1 LILQIFSTAYKRI
14 DIADFFFE
22 VGLNLIKNNGKLGFI
37 AGTQF
42 LFTEYGRKLRSKILN
57 QRIIEIIDLGDQ
69 PIFPDALTYTGIF
82 LLERNKSKPFDYV
95 KLDKIPF
102 KSLEEHLSN
111 RKFKPTLIDPVKLS
125 DDSWSIRSE
134 SFELLGKLTSD
145 LSEKLVDKAKA
156 VYGILTGSDSI
167 MVIDKLVGPVI
178 ENEITIPIVWPKHI
192 DRWTLYDTTLRVIYP
207 YRKVEGKSLLIEE
220 SELKKNYPKCYEYLL
235 SNKSRLL
242 ERMDS
247 RKNMDETANKWFGL
261 MRFSS
266 FNVIESPKILT
277 PGVSKNNKFCIDMGN
292 NAFIGKGVS
301 GIIPTNINIYY
312 LSSILN
318 SGYYTYSSTF
328 LKEIPIRRI
337 SFTTPADRRAAL
349 VDEAKA
355 LYTQYLN
362 TPAEP
367 APLLDFVGER
377 LGAEPEESDVVHDLL
392 AHLAERMIEM
402 NKEKNAEIKAFLGFL
417 EGETGAAVDDM
428 VNKTAVREYY
438 NHEFRKLID
447 ILGKNRKK
455 LRDGYDPKN
464 PTNYRHLQEWYEDS
478 TDKLQPHMGRI
489 EATDRLIDQIVYRLY
504 GLSDEEIK
512 IVEESISGVKNE

>member
-1 LILQIFSTAYKRI
+1 VRVQNLSYTDIDYYKAVLETAYKRI
-14 DIADFFFE
+14 DIADIFFE
-22 VGLNLIKNNGKLGFI
+22 VGLNLIKNTGKLGFI

-102 KSLEEHLSN
+102 QSLEEHLSN
-111 RKFKPTLIDPVKLS
+111 RKFKPTLIDPEKLS

-178 ENEITIPIVWPKHI
+178 ENEVTIPIVWPKHI

-220 SELKKNYPKCYEYLL
+220 SELKENYPKCYEYLS

-318 SGYYTYSSTF
+318 STTIEWFLHQISPIKQGGYYTYSSTF

-355 LYTQYLN
+355 LYTQYLD

-367 APLLDFVGER
+367 ASLLDFVGER
-377 LGAEPEESDVVHDLL
+377 LAAEPEESDVVH
-392 AHLAERMIEM
+392 A
-402 NKEKNAEIKAFLGFL
+402 
-417 EGETGAAVDDM
+417 
-428 VNKTAVREYY
+428 
-438 NHEFRKLID
+438 
-447 ILGKNRKK
+447 
-455 LRDGYDPKN
+455 P
-464 PTNYRHLQEWYEDS
+464 
-478 TDKLQPHMGRI
+478 
-489 EATDRLIDQIVYRLY
+489 
-504 GLSDEEIK
+504 
-512 IVEESISGVKNE
+512 SIPP

>member
-1 LILQIFSTAYKRI
+1 
-14 DIADFFFE
+14 
-22 VGLNLIKNNGKLGFI
+22 
-37 AGTQF
+37 
-42 LFTEYGRKLRSKILN
+42 LRSKILN

-69 PIFPDALTYTGIF
+69 PIFAEALTYTGIF

-102 KSLEEHLSN
+102 QSLEEHLSN
-111 RKFKPTLIDPVKLS
+111 RKFKPTLIDPEKLS

-134 SFELLGKLTSD
+134 SFELLSKLTSD
-145 LSEKLVDKAKA
+145 LCEKLVDKAKA

-178 ENEITIPIVWPKHI
+178 ENEVTIPIVWPKHI

-220 SELKKNYPKCYEYLL
+220 SELKKNYPMCYEYLL

-318 SGYYTYSSTF
+318 STTIEWFLHQISPIKQGGYYTYSSTF

-337 SFTTPADRRAAL
+337 SFTTPTDRRAGL
-349 VDEAKA
+349 VDEAKT

-367 APLLDFVGER
+367 APVLDFVGER

-402 NKEKNAEIKAFLGFL
+402 NKEKNAEIKAFLSFL
-417 EGETGAAVDDM
+417 EGEIGAAVDDM

-438 NHEFRKLID
+438 NHEFQRLID
-447 ILGKNRKK
+447 ILVKNRKK
-455 LRDGYDPKN
+455 LRDGYDPKS

-478 TDKLQPHMGRI
+478 MNKLQPLMGRI

-512 IVEESISGVKNE
+512 IVVESISGVKNE